1 MEAITL
7 KNGELLVDKQVQS
20 VMSVSK
26 ISAKQIRD
34 YIDSR
39 TPQPLIMKKKS
50 LFGKSVVFWENS
62 PAGRAKP
69 FPFMLLSGVQSLSI
83 FIFQHGVTPY
93 CTIQSFKFC
102 LFLVSR
108 VTPYCKIQSF
118 KFCLFLYFILFY
130 PETHHYYHHSG

>member
-1 MEAITL
+1 MDAITL

-93 CTIQSFKFC
+93 CS
-102 LFLVSR
+102 
-108 VTPYCKIQSF
+108 IQSF
-118 KFCLFLYFILFY
+118 KFCLFLYFILLFKK
-130 PETHHYYHHSG
+130 PLRNACPLKLPTLDYHLLPLAGCGT